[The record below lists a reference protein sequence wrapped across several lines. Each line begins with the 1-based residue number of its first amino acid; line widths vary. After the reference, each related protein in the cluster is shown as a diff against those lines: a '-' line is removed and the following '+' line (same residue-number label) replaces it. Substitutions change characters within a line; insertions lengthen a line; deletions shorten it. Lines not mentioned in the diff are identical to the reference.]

1 MSYVNWEN
9 QEDFWAKVD
18 KVDADRVEKE
28 KIEIH
33 NKRVKSDYEKFTGD
47 FVAA

>member
-18 KVDADRVEKE
+18 KVDAERQERERVELQ
-28 KIEIH
+28 
-33 NKRVKSDYEKFTGD
+33 NRLVKSEFEKFEDD
-47 FVAA
+47 FAVA